1 MEMLAAQLE
10 DVAISS
16 IDDLGV
22 PSGAKEAY
30 FFALIGFLTVH
41 RLPGNVPS
49 VTGAARP
56 VILGSVVPGRDGF
69 PTVSA
74 IEVPPTRLRIVPSQS
89 T

>member
-10 DVAISS
+10 GVEISS
-16 IDDLGV
+16 IDDLGI

-41 RLPGNVPS
+41 QLPGNVPS

-56 VILGSVVPGRDGF
+56 AILGSVVPGRDGF
-69 PTVSA
+69 PIVSP